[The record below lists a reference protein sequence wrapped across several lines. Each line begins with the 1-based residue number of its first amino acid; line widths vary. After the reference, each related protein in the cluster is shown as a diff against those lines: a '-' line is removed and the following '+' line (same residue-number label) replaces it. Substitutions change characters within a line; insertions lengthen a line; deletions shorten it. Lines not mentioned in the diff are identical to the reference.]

1 MTFLSCSIPQL
12 EELKKEI
19 QNLKESSDEKS
30 VDSALRHVR
39 QLLSRPP
46 SIFDAFATWAAL
58 EQLCDVAREKGH
70 DRANRFA
77 VILRQTRPLMGSPT
91 FQPVLLKLVGS
102 DEEVAIAKE
111 IQKAVK
117 QAPGVWPRAPSAP
130 PGPGAP
136 RQLSSVV
143 CFNCGRRGHI
153 ARSCWRPQNARKFRE
168 GKRM

>member
-1 MTFLSCSIPQL
+1 MY
-12 EELKKEI
+12 
-19 QNLKESSDEKS
+19 
-30 VDSALRHVR
+30 
-39 QLLSRPP
+39 
-46 SIFDAFATWAAL
+46 
-58 EQLCDVAREKGH
+58 VAREKGH

-102 DEEVAIAKE
+102 DEEVAIARE

-143 CFNCGRRGHI
+143 CSIAAAGAILLDHVGGHKTP
-153 ARSCWRPQNARKFRE
+153 ANSVKEKECNVF
-168 GKRM
+168 